1 MTRDVGTSTRDATLK
16 EILKDLD
23 RWTADGEE
31 IALATVVAVEG
42 SAPRPSGA
50 RLGLTR
56 SGAMTGS
63 VSGGCV
69 ESDVYER
76 SLSVLDSGAPTL
88 TAYGPAE
95 PDSFEVGLSC
105 DGNIEVLIER
115 FRPDAVWNHAR
126 EAIENDEPAA
136 LAIAISPPSLLG
148 RRLSLKGEGEEGQE
162 RVGSIDPAIDD
173 VIAKRALELL
183 RGRGRGSIDIERNG
197 EACRIFVEAFVPA
210 QRLYVVG
217 ATHIAI
223 SLCRMAR
230 EVGFRVTVIDPREA
244 FSGGDRFE
252 DAHAVRKEWPVDVL
266 DGVLLNT
273 DAYVLTLTHD
283 PKFDIP
289 TLARALRS
297 DVRYIGALG
306 SRGTHAKRLEK
317 LRAEGFTESALARIR
332 TPIGLDIGARTPS
345 EIALSILAELVAVR
359 HDKGG
364 APMAEAISG

>member
-1 MTRDVGTSTRDATLK
+1 MK
-16 EILKDLD
+16 EILSDID

-31 IALATVVAVEG
+31 VAIATVVAVEG

-50 RLGLTR
+50 RLALTR
-56 SGAMTGS
+56 AGAMAGS

-76 SLSVLDSGAPTL
+76 ALVVLDSGKPAL
-88 TAYGPAE
+88 VGYGPAE

-105 DGNIEVLIER
+105 DGNIEVLIE
-115 FRPDAVWNHAR
+115 PYVADPVWNHAR
-126 EAIENDEPAA
+126 EAIQDDEPAA
-136 LAIAISPPSLLG
+136 LAIALAPASLLG
-148 RRLSLKGEGEEGQE
+148 RRLALKGEEEGRQE
-162 RVGSIDPAIDD
+162 RAGSIDPEIDD
-173 VIAKRALELL
+173 AVVRKALELL
-183 RGRGRGSIDIERNG
+183 RGRSRGTLEVERRG
-197 EACRIFVEAFVPA
+197 EKCRIFVEAFVPS
-210 QRLYVVG
+210 QRLYIIG
-217 ATHIAI
+217 ATHIAL
-223 SLCRMAR
+223 SLCRMAC

-244 FSGGDRFE
+244 FSGGARFR
-252 DAHAVRKEWPVDVL
+252 DAHEVLQRWPVDVL
-266 DGVLLNT
+266 NGALLNA

-317 LRAEGFTESALARIR
+317 LRAEGFEDSALARIR
-332 TPIGLDIGARTPS
+332 TPIGLDIGARTPA
-345 EIALSILAELVAVR
+345 EIAVSILAEMVAVR

-364 APMAEAISG
+364 VPMAEAVSAIGQDAR